1 MKPETRCG
9 FVALIGAPNAGKSTL
24 LNTLVG
30 TKISIVTPK
39 AQTTRSRITGVCI
52 HNNAQ
57 LVLVDVPGVFRA
69 KQRLEKAMVERAWG
83 SAGEADIVLFM
94 HDVKRTPD
102 DETEQMLEQVKG
114 SGKPLYL
121 VLNKVDILEDKAKLL
136 ELGTWFKERA
146 PFKDIFMISALKK
159 DGIIDV
165 LEVMAKEVPAGPWL
179 FPEDE
184 LTDIP
189 VRFMAAEFTREQCF
203 LRLREEL
210 PYTLFVETEE
220 YKERADGSV
229 EIRQII
235 VVQNERQKMIVLGKG
250 GAQIKEIGAAARQQ
264 ISRALEQKV
273 HLFLFVKVRE
283 DWKDNPEVYR
293 MLGLN
298 HG

>member
-1 MKPETRCG
+1 MTENTRCG
-9 FVALIGAPNAGKSTL
+9 FIALIGAPNAGKSTL

-30 TKISIVTPK
+30 SKIAIVTPK
-39 AQTTRSRITGVCI
+39 AQTTRSRITGVCM

-57 LVLVDVPGVFRA
+57 LILVDVPGVFNA
-69 KQRLEKAMVERAWG
+69 KQKFEKAMVERAWG
-83 SAGEADIVLFM
+83 SAGESDVVLFM
-94 HDVKRTPD
+94 FDVKRAPD
-102 DETEQMLEQVKG
+102 AETEQMVDQVKN

-121 VLNKVDILEDKAKLL
+121 VLNKIDILEDKKKLL
-136 ELGTWFKERA
+136 ELGAWFKERA

-159 DGIIDV
+159 DGIIDI
-165 LEVMAKEVPAGPWL
+165 LETMAKELPEGPWL

-189 VRFMAAEFTREQCF
+189 VRFLAAELTREQCF

-210 PYTLFVETEE
+210 PYTLSVETEE
-220 YKERADGSV
+220 YKERDDGSV

-250 GAQIKEIGAAARQQ
+250 GAQLKEIGTAARSQ
-264 ISRALEQKV
+264 ISYALEQKC

-283 DWKDNPEVYR
+283 NWKDNPEVYR

>member
-1 MKPETRCG
+1 MTQETRCG
-9 FVALIGAPNAGKSTL
+9 FIALIGAPNAGKSTL

-30 TKISIVTPK
+30 SKISIVTPK

-52 HNNAQ
+52 HNDAQ

-83 SAGEADIVLFM
+83 SAGESDIVLFM
-94 HDVKRTPD
+94 HDVKRSPD
-102 DETEQMLEQVKG
+102 DETEQMLDQVKG

-121 VLNKVDILEDKAKLL
+121 VLNKVDILEDKARLL

-146 PFKDIFMISALKK
+146 PFNDIFMISALKK
-159 DGIIDV
+159 EGVIDI
-165 LEVMAKEVPAGPWL
+165 LEVLSKEVPAGPWL

-210 PYTLFVETEE
+210 PYTLSVDTEE
-220 YKERADGSV
+220 YKERDDGSV

-235 VVQNERQKMIVLGKG
+235 IVQNERQKMIVLGKG

-264 ISRALEQKV
+264 ISKALEQKV

-283 DWKDNPEVYR
+283 DWKDNPETYR

>member
-9 FVALIGAPNAGKSTL
+9 FIALIGAPNAGKSTL
-24 LNTLVG
+24 MNTLVG
-30 TKISIVTPK
+30 AKISIVTPK

-52 HNNAQ
+52 HNDTQ
-57 LVLVDVPGVFRA
+57 LILVDVPGVFHA
-69 KQRLEKAMVERAWG
+69 KQKFEKAMVERAWG
-83 SAGEADIVLFM
+83 SAGEADAILFL

-102 DETEQMLEQVKG
+102 DETETAMEKIKA

-121 VLNKVDILEDKAKLL
+121 ALNKVDVLEDKAKLL
-136 ELGTWFKERA
+136 ELSVWFQERA
-146 PFKDIFMISALKK
+146 PFKEIFMISALKK
-159 DGIIDV
+159 DGIIDI
-165 LEVMAKEVPAGPWL
+165 LEMLSRQMPQGPWL

-210 PYTLFVETEE
+210 PYTLSVETEE

-235 VVQNERQKMIVLGKG
+235 IVQNERQKMIVLGKG
-250 GAQIKEIGAAARQQ
+250 GAQIKDIGERARKA
-264 ISRALEQKV
+264 ISRALDQNV

-283 DWKDNPEVYR
+283 DWKDNPETYR
-293 MLGLN
+293 MLGLQ